1 MLLLTSASAWT
12 SKRAT
17 SRWSFSSC
25 RSFNIAGICNASSN
39 SLAGSACQSST
50 VQWGPANH
58 IPTIWS
64 SRLLKHLFKC
74 SWVIAQA
81 CSNHPCVFHRLP
93 QVLAAKILTRP
104 SGLWLVPRKTTRHLE
119 FRETN
124 LSCQR
129 LLHFLASF
137 CLHSHP
143 ELQVPHLTLLN
154 RQSTWAVARAW
165 CQTGTRKSGTYLGE
179 RMMQV
184 MDWSLS
190 KQPGRFKVTVK
201 DGIKVFTKSIKIYK
215 DIVYVQS
222 RLLGTTITNTQL
234 WCVYSDLASFRQP
247 CVCVKILISVSNN
260 KSTNRSKQFLE
271 HPARSIII

>member
-1 MLLLTSASAWT
+1 
-12 SKRAT
+12 
-17 SRWSFSSC
+17 
-25 RSFNIAGICNASSN
+25 
-39 SLAGSACQSST
+39 
-50 VQWGPANH
+50 
-58 IPTIWS
+58 
-64 SRLLKHLFKC
+64 
-74 SWVIAQA
+74 
-81 CSNHPCVFHRLP
+81 
-93 QVLAAKILTRP
+93 
-104 SGLWLVPRKTTRHLE
+104 
-119 FRETN
+119 
-124 LSCQR
+124 

-247 CVCVKILISVSNN
+247 CVCQDTNLSVQQQINKQKQAVFGTSSKINN
-260 KSTNRSKQFLE
+260 Y
-271 HPARSIII
+271 IININSFFYQHNQTW